1 MKAVDVE
8 KLIQASI
15 SGEVVVNTRDEVHFE
30 ARIVSEDFKGLSRL
44 KRQQL
49 VYAALG
55 SALTDGH
62 IHAISFKTLT
72 PEEVSSPSSTTGENK
87 TY

>member
-1 MKAVDVE
+1 MKAIEVE
-8 KLIQASI
+8 NLIRAHI
-15 SGEVVVNTRDEVHFE
+15 SGQINVSSRDGVHFE
-30 ARIVSEDFKGLSRL
+30 ALIVSDAFRGVSRL

-62 IHAISFKTLT
+62 IHAISIKTLT
-72 PEEVSSPSSTTGENK
+72 PEEL
-87 TY
+87 